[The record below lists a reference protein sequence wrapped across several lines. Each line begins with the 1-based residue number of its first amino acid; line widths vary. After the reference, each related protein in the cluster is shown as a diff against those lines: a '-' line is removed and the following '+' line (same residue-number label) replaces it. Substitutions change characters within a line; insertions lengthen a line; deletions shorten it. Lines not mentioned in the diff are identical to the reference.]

1 MSELVQR
8 FGLKTV
14 LSVGGMCAV
23 GVTAWI
29 IYYFTDDSDDDEFK
43 RHKTSRNVV
52 IKVEVNKENIGMI
65 IGRNG
70 SNLKYIEKQTD
81 TRINVDDENDE
92 NSTIRTLTIRGS
104 SDSVQNAESLVY
116 SQINNQPVIEVK
128 EIFIPT
134 SAVGRV
140 IGKVGT
146 SIKEIIKKSNAK
158 VEVDSNRTDSV
169 RSETTKVTIRGTVE
183 QISTAVE
190 LINKKVE
197 EYQEVKAKMDEGLSK
212 RSPFRSLKNQ
222 TANHNQQP
230 DNSLEPLSV
239 QEGEAKAERLISTSS
254 DGSLTVFMSAVTNPD
269 RFWVQIMNDRAVEL
283 DQLVETMTEYYN
295 QKPNQETH
303 RLTEITPGQ
312 IVSVLFHVDQR
323 WYRAQVVSISS
334 SSSPPTVELYFVDYG
349 DSVDVPQPSVFG
361 LDPRFLSLRFQAIEC
376 SLAHILPVGDSWSE
390 EAITCFEDL
399 THVAQ
404 WKPMVARV
412 ESYKDKTCNSRSGS
426 PLPCVS
432 LFDTS
437 GDKDVNISQE
447 LISRGFAVS
456 GKTATENGNSN
467 GDSTATNGNGS
478 SDSDTV
484 VTVVDGIAGGVV
496 GGVSH
501 TLLTGSLPIPNV
513 SPNRSIGGGDRPH
526 SVASSYASS
535 VASSATAGSKN
546 KRDSTSSGENK
557 GEKKKRKF

>member
-1 MSELVQR
+1 MSELVHK

-14 LSVGGMCAV
+14 LSVGGVCAV

-29 IYYFTDDSDDDEFK
+29 IYYFTDDSDDDELK
-43 RHKTSRNVV
+43 IHKTSRNVV
-52 IKVEVNKENIGMI
+52 IKVEVSKENIGMI

-81 TRINVDDENDE
+81 TRINVDDANDE
-92 NSTIRTLTIRGS
+92 NSPIRILTIRGS
-104 SDSVQNAESLVY
+104 SDSVHNAESLIY

-183 QISTAVE
+183 QIATAVE

-197 EYQEVKAKMDEGLSK
+197 EYQEVKAKMNEGLSK
-212 RSPFRSLKNQ
+212 RSPFRSLKNG
-222 TANHNQQP
+222 TNYNQQM
-230 DNSLEPLSV
+230 DNSLEPLSA
-239 QEGEAKAERLISTSS
+239 QEGEVRAERLISTSS

-303 RLTEITPGQ
+303 RLTEVTPGQ
-312 IVSVLFHVDQR
+312 IVSVLFHLDQR

-334 SSSPPTVELYFVDYG
+334 SSQPPTLELYFVDYG
-349 DSVDVPQPSVFG
+349 DSVDVPQPRVFA
-361 LDPRFLSLRFQAIEC
+361 LDPRFLGLRFQAIEC
-376 SLAHILPVGDSWSE
+376 SLAHVQPVGGSWSE

-404 WKPMVARV
+404 WKPMLARV
-412 ESYKDKTCNSRSGS
+412 ESYKDKSCNSRSGS

-447 LISRGFAVS
+447 LISRGFAESV
-456 GKTATENGNSN
+456 KTATENGDDN

-484 VTVVDGIAGGVV
+484 VTVVDGVAGGIV

-501 TLLTGSLPIPNV
+501 TLLTGSLPIPNA
-513 SPNRSIGGGDRPH
+513 SPNKSTGGGDRPH

-535 VASSATAGSKN
+535 VASSATGGSKN